1 MALAECIKQSGT
13 LNETSANVE
22 ALIDLSLLKHQGL
35 IKQPRTIAETGLD
48 VELLIDLTLKHLY
61 DGGVLD
67 LQQLA
72 DRMALTGNLLE
83 GMLVNLRKDSRVE
96 VLAAKEN
103 SAGVRYQLTELG
115 RAEAKNAYVRSGY
128 IGRAPVTLDHYTQL
142 VAAQSVFNC
151 TASKADLMEAFA
163 GVVIEEHLYNQLGPA
178 LHSGRA
184 LLVYGPAGSGKT
196 YICKRL
202 ARCLGGPIYLPHA
215 IAVGREIIRFYDP
228 MIHIPVDQGNEQA
241 NYQLE
246 NRTDQR
252 LLLCE
257 RPVAISG
264 GELTMD
270 RLELRYDPV
279 TRLNHAPIQLKTNNG
294 IYIIDDMG
302 RQRMPP
308 IELLNRWIVPME
320 EHIDY
325 LTVGTGQHFPVPFDT
340 VLVFSTN
347 LHPLELADEAFL
359 RRLGY
364 KIQFTDITKEQ
375 FTLIWEDVCRER
387 NVTVEDGVL
396 DCLYKLYDQTQRPFM
411 PCQPR
416 DLISMGLDMAAFK
429 NTRGHLSIENI
440 RLAWDTYFIDISERG
455 E

>member
-1 MALAECIKQSGT
+1 
-13 LNETSANVE
+13 
-22 ALIDLSLLKHQGL
+22 
-35 IKQPRTIAETGLD
+35 
-48 VELLIDLTLKHLY
+48 
-61 DGGVLD
+61 
-67 LQQLA
+67 
-72 DRMALTGNLLE
+72 
-83 GMLVNLRKDSRVE
+83 
-96 VLAAKEN
+96 
-103 SAGVRYQLTELG
+103 
-115 RAEAKNAYVRSGY
+115 
-128 IGRAPVTLDHYTQL
+128 
-142 VAAQSVFNC
+142 VFNC
-151 TASKADLMEAFA
+151 TASKEQLKDAFA
-163 GVVIEEHLYNQLGPA
+163 GVVLEDHLYDQLGPA

-184 LLVYGPAGSGKT
+184 IMVYGPAGSGKT

-202 ARCLGGPIYLPHA
+202 ARCLGGPVHLPYA
-215 IAVGREIIRFYDP
+215 ISVGREIIQFFDP
-228 MIHIPVDQGNEQA
+228 LIHVPV
-241 NYQLE
+241 YQTSEKVGYHFE

-252 LLLCE
+252 LILCE

-294 IYIIDDMG
+294 IYIVDDMG

-347 LHPLELADEAFL
+347 LHPLELADEAYL

-375 FTLIWEDVCRER
+375 FTLIWGDVCRER
-387 NVTVEDGVL
+387 SVTLEEGVL
-396 DCLYKLYDQTQRPFM
+396 GCVFELYDQTKRSFL

-416 DLISMGLDMAAFK
+416 DLIGIGLDMAAFK
-429 NTRGHLSIENI
+429 NNRGHLSKENI
-440 RLAWDTYFIDISERG
+440 RLAWDTYFIDI
-455 E
+455 

>member
-1 MALAECIKQSGT
+1 M
-13 LNETSANVE
+13 
-22 ALIDLSLLKHQGL
+22 SLLEL
-35 IKQPRTIAETGLD
+35 IKQPRTLGETALD
-48 VELLIDLTLKHLY
+48 AELLIDLALKHLY

-83 GMLVNLRKDSRVE
+83 GILLNLRKDSRIE

-115 RAEAKNAYVRSGY
+115 RSEAKQAYIRSGY
-128 IGRAPVTLDHYTQL
+128 IGRAPVTVDHYRRL
-142 VAAQSVFNC
+142 VEAQSVFNC
-151 TASKADLMEAFA
+151 TASKAELMEAFA
-163 GVVIEEHLYNQLGPA
+163 GVVLEDHYYDQLGPA

-202 ARCLGGPIYLPHA
+202 AQCLGGPIHLPYA
-215 IAVGREIIRFYDP
+215 IAVGREIIRFFDP
-228 MIHIPVDQGNEQA
+228 MIHIPVDQVSGKA

-246 NRTDQR
+246 SRTDQR
-252 LLLCE
+252 LILCE

-320 EHIDY
+320 EHVDY
-325 LTVGTGQHFPVPFDT
+325 LTVGTGQHFQVPFDT

-364 KIQFTDITKEQ
+364 KIQFTDITKDQ
-375 FTLIWEDVCRER
+375 FTRIWSDVCRER

-396 DCLYKLYDQTQRPFM
+396 DCVYELYDRTKRPFM

-416 DLISMGLDMAAFK
+416 DLIGMGLDMAAFK
-429 NTRGHLSIENI
+429 NNRGLLSKENI
-440 RLAWDTYFIDISERG
+440 RLAWDTYFIDI
-455 E
+455 

>member
-1 MALAECIKQSGT
+1 M
-13 LNETSANVE
+13 
-22 ALIDLSLLKHQGL
+22 SLLEL
-35 IKQPRTIAETGLD
+35 IKQPRTIDETALD
-48 VELLIDLTLKHLY
+48 AELLIDLTLKHLY

-67 LQQLA
+67 LHQLA

-83 GMLVNLRKDSRVE
+83 GILLNLRKDSRIE

-103 SAGVRYQLTELG
+103 SAGVRYQLTDLG
-115 RAEAKNAYVRSGY
+115 RSEAKQAYIRSGY
-128 IGRAPVTLDHYTQL
+128 IGRAPVTIDHYRRL
-142 VAAQSVFNC
+142 VEAQSVFNC
-151 TASKADLMEAFA
+151 TASKAELMEAFT
-163 GVVIEEHLYNQLGPA
+163 GVVLEDYYYDQLGPA

-202 ARCLGGPIYLPHA
+202 AQCLGGPIHLPYA
-215 IAVGREIIRFYDP
+215 IAVGREIIQFFDP
-228 MIHIPVDQGNEQA
+228 LIHSPI
-241 NYQLE
+241 YQVSEKHGYQFE

-252 LLLCE
+252 LILCE

-375 FTLIWEDVCRER
+375 FTRIWGDVCRER

-396 DCLYKLYDQTQRPFM
+396 DCVYELYDRSKRPFM

-416 DLISMGLDMAAFK
+416 DLIGMGLDMAAFK
-429 NTRGHLSIENI
+429 NNRGLLSKENI
-440 RLAWDTYFIDISERG
+440 RLAWDTYFIDI
-455 E
+455 

>member
-1 MALAECIKQSGT
+1 M
-13 LNETSANVE
+13 
-22 ALIDLSLLKHQGL
+22 SLLEL
-35 IKQPRTIAETGLD
+35 IKQPRTIDETALD
-48 VELLIDLTLKHLY
+48 AELLLDLTLKHLY

-72 DRMALTGNLLE
+72 DRMALTGNLIE
-83 GMLVNLRKDSRVE
+83 GILITLRKDSRIE

-103 SAGVRYQLTELG
+103 SAGVRYQLTDLG
-115 RAEAKNAYVRSGY
+115 RSEAKNAYLRSGY
-128 IGRAPVTLDHYTQL
+128 IGRAPIAIDHYRQL
-142 VAAQSVFNC
+142 VEAQSVFNC
-151 TASKADLMEAFA
+151 TARKADLIEAFA
-163 GVVIEEHLYNQLGPA
+163 GAVLEKHLYDQLGPA

-184 LLVYGPAGSGKT
+184 ILVYGPAGSGKT
-196 YICKRL
+196 YICKCL
-202 ARCLGGPIYLPHA
+202 ARCLGGPIHLPYA
-215 IAVGREIIRFYDP
+215 IAVGREIIQFFDP
-228 MIHIPVDQGNEQA
+228 LIHIPAYKVDEKVGFHFDT
-241 NYQLE
+241 
-246 NRTDQR
+246 RTDQR
-252 LLLCE
+252 LIFCE

-279 TRLNHAPIQLKTNNG
+279 TRLNHAPIQLKANNG
-294 IYIIDDMG
+294 IYIVDDMG

-320 EHIDY
+320 EHTDY

-340 VLVFSTN
+340 VLMFSTN
-347 LHPLELADEAFL
+347 LHPLDLADEAFL

-375 FTLIWEDVCRER
+375 FTLIWGNVCREQ
-387 NVTVEDGVL
+387 NIVMEEGVL
-396 DCLYKLYDQTQRPFM
+396 DCVFELYDQTKRSFL

-416 DLISMGLDMAAFK
+416 DLIGIGLDMAAFK
-429 NTRGHLSIENI
+429 NNRGHLSKENI
-440 RLAWDTYFIDISERG
+440 RLAWDTYFIDISGRG

>member
-1 MALAECIKQSGT
+1 M
-13 LNETSANVE
+13 
-22 ALIDLSLLKHQGL
+22 SLLEL
-35 IKQPRTIAETGLD
+35 IKQPRTIDETALD
-48 VELLIDLTLKHLY
+48 AELLLDLTLKHFY

-67 LQQLA
+67 LHQLA

-83 GMLVNLRKDSRVE
+83 GILATLRKDSRIE

-115 RAEAKNAYVRSGY
+115 RAEAKNAYLRSGY
-128 IGRAPVTLDHYTQL
+128 IGRAPITIEHYRQL
-142 VAAQSVFNC
+142 VEAQSVFNC
-151 TASKADLMEAFA
+151 TVSKEQLKDAFA
-163 GVVIEEHLYNQLGPA
+163 DVVIEDHLFDQLGPA

-184 LLVYGPAGSGKT
+184 IMIYGPAGSGKT

-202 ARCLGGPIYLPHA
+202 ARCLGGPVHLPYA
-215 IAVGREIIRFYDP
+215 IAVGREIIQFFDP
-228 MIHIPVDQGNEQA
+228 LIHVPV
-241 NYQLE
+241 YQISE
-246 NRTDQR
+246 KVGYHFETRTDQR
-252 LLLCE
+252 LILCE

-294 IYIIDDMG
+294 IYIVDDMG

-320 EHIDY
+320 EHLDY

-340 VLVFSTN
+340 VLVFSSN
-347 LHPLELADEAFL
+347 LHPLELADEAYL

-364 KIQFTDITKEQ
+364 KIHFTDITKEQ
-375 FTLIWEDVCRER
+375 FTLIWGDVCRDR
-387 NVTVEDGVL
+387 AVTVEDGVL
-396 DCLYKLYDQTQRPFM
+396 DCVFELYDRTKRPFL

-416 DLISMGLDMAAFK
+416 DLIGLGLDMAAFK
-429 NTRGHLSIENI
+429 NNRGRLSQENI
-440 RLAWDTYFIDISERG
+440 RLAWDTYFIEI
-455 E
+455 

>member
-1 MALAECIKQSGT
+1 
-13 LNETSANVE
+13 
-22 ALIDLSLLKHQGL
+22 
-35 IKQPRTIAETGLD
+35 
-48 VELLIDLTLKHLY
+48 
-61 DGGVLD
+61 
-67 LQQLA
+67 
-72 DRMALTGNLLE
+72 MALTGNLLE
-83 GMLVNLRKDSRVE
+83 GILTTLRKDSRIE
-96 VLAAKEN
+96 ALAAKEN
-103 SAGVRYQLTELG
+103 SAGVRYQLTDLG
-115 RAEAKNAYVRSGY
+115 RAEAKNAYLRSGY
-128 IGRAPVTLDHYTQL
+128 IGRAPITIDHYRQL
-142 VAAQSVFNC
+142 VEAQSVFNC
-151 TASKADLMEAFA
+151 TASKEQLKDAFA
-163 GVVIEEHLYNQLGPA
+163 GVVLEDHLYDQLGPA

-184 LLVYGPAGSGKT
+184 IMVYGPAGSGKT

-202 ARCLGGPIYLPHA
+202 ARCLGGPVHLPYA
-215 IAVGREIIRFYDP
+215 ISVGREIIQFFDP
-228 MIHIPVDQGNEQA
+228 LIHVPVYQA
-241 NYQLE
+241 SEKVGYHFE

-252 LLLCE
+252 LILCE

-294 IYIIDDMG
+294 IYIVDDMG

-347 LHPLELADEAFL
+347 LHPLELADEAYL

-375 FTLIWEDVCRER
+375 FTLIWGDVCRER
-387 NVTVEDGVL
+387 SVTLEEGVL
-396 DCLYKLYDQTQRPFM
+396 GCVFELYDQTKRSFL

-416 DLISMGLDMAAFK
+416 DLIGIGLDMAAFK
-429 NTRGHLSIENI
+429 NNRGHLSKENI
-440 RLAWDTYFIDISERG
+440 RLAWDTYFIDI
-455 E
+455 

>member
-1 MALAECIKQSGT
+1 M
-13 LNETSANVE
+13 
-22 ALIDLSLLKHQGL
+22 SLLEL
-35 IKQPRTIAETGLD
+35 IKQPRTINETALD
-48 VELLIDLTLKHLY
+48 AELLTDLTLKHFY

-83 GMLVNLRKDSRVE
+83 GILTSLRKGSRIE
-96 VLAAKEN
+96 GLAATEN
-103 SAGVRYQLTELG
+103 SAGLRYQLTDLG
-115 RAEAKNAYVRSGY
+115 RAEAKNAYLRSGY
-128 IGRAPVTLDHYTQL
+128 IGRAPITIDHYRQL
-142 VAAQSVFNC
+142 VEAQSVFNC
-151 TASKADLMEAFA
+151 TARKADLIEAFA
-163 GVVIEEHLYNQLGPA
+163 GVVLEKHLYDQLGPA

-184 LLVYGPAGSGKT
+184 IMVYGPAGSGKT

-202 ARCLGGPIYLPHA
+202 SRCLGGPIHLPYA
-215 IAVGREIIRFYDP
+215 IAVGREIIQFFDP
-228 MIHIPVDQGNEQA
+228 MIHRPVNQVSEQVG
-241 NYQLE
+241 YQFE
-246 NRTDQR
+246 NHTDHR
-252 LLLCE
+252 LILCE

-270 RLELRYDPV
+270 RLELRFDPV

-294 IYIIDDMG
+294 IYIVDDMG

-325 LTVGTGQHFPVPFDT
+325 LTMGTGRHFPVPFDT

-347 LHPLELADEAFL
+347 LHPLDLADEAFL

-375 FTLIWEDVCRER
+375 FVLIWGDVCRDR
-387 NVTVEDGVL
+387 NVTVGDGVL
-396 DCLYKLYDQTQRPFM
+396 DCLFELYDQTKRPFM

-416 DLISMGLDMAAFK
+416 DLISIGLDMAAFK
-429 NTRGHLSIENI
+429 NNRGHLSKENI
-440 RLAWDTYFIDISERG
+440 RLAWDTYFISNY
-455 E
+455 

>member
-1 MALAECIKQSGT
+1 
-13 LNETSANVE
+13 
-22 ALIDLSLLKHQGL
+22 
-35 IKQPRTIAETGLD
+35 
-48 VELLIDLTLKHLY
+48 
-61 DGGVLD
+61 
-67 LQQLA
+67 
-72 DRMALTGNLLE
+72 
-83 GMLVNLRKDSRVE
+83 
-96 VLAAKEN
+96 LAAKEN
-103 SAGVRYQLTELG
+103 SAGVRYQLTDLG
-115 RAEAKNAYVRSGY
+115 RSEAKNAYIRSGY
-128 IGRAPVTLDHYTQL
+128 VGRAPITIDHYRRL
-142 VAAQSVFNC
+142 VEAQSVFNC
-151 TASKADLMEAFA
+151 TASKTELMEAFA
-163 GVVIEEHLYNQLGPA
+163 GVVIEEHLYDQLGPA

-202 ARCLGGPIYLPHA
+202 ARCLGGPIYLPYA
-215 IAVGREIIRFYDP
+215 IAVGREIIRFFDP
-228 MIHIPVDQGNEQA
+228 MIHSPVEQVSGTD

-252 LLLCE
+252 LILCE

-375 FTLIWEDVCRER
+375 FTLIWGDVCRER
-387 NVTVEDGVL
+387 NVTVEEGVL
-396 DCLYKLYDQTQRPFM
+396 DCLYELYDQTKRPFM

-416 DLISMGLDMAAFK
+416 DLIGMGLDMAAFK
-429 NTRGHLSIENI
+429 NTRGHLSKENI
-440 RLAWDTYFIDISERG
+440 RLAWDTYFIDI
-455 E
+455 

>member
-1 MALAECIKQSGT
+1 MSVLE
-13 LNETSANVE
+13 
-22 ALIDLSLLKHQGL
+22 L
-35 IKQPRTIAETGLD
+35 IKQPRTIDESALEP
-48 VELLIDLTLKHLY
+48 ELLLDLTLKHFY

-72 DRMALTGNLLE
+72 DKMALTGNLME
-83 GMLVNLRKDSRVE
+83 GILITLRKDSRIE
-96 VLAAKEN
+96 ALAAKES
-103 SAGVRYQLTELG
+103 SAGVRYQLTDLG
-115 RAEAKNAYVRSGY
+115 RAEAKNAYLRSGY
-128 IGRAPVTLDHYTQL
+128 IGRAPITIDHYRQL
-142 VAAQSVFNC
+142 VEAQSVFNC
-151 TASKADLMEAFA
+151 TVSKEQLKDAFA
-163 GVVIEEHLYNQLGPA
+163 GVVIEDHLYDQLGPA

-184 LLVYGPAGSGKT
+184 IMVYGPAGSGKT
-196 YICKRL
+196 FICKHL
-202 ARCLGGPIYLPHA
+202 TRCLGGPVYLPYA
-215 IAVGREIIRFYDP
+215 IAVGREIIRFFDP
-228 MIHIPVDQGNEQA
+228 LIHVPVYKADEKAG
-241 NYQLE
+241 YQFE
-246 NRTDQR
+246 TRTDQR
-252 LLLCE
+252 LILCE

-294 IYIIDDMG
+294 MYIVDDMG

-347 LHPLELADEAFL
+347 LHPLELADEAYL

-364 KIQFTDITKEQ
+364 KIQFTGITKEQ
-375 FTLIWEDVCRER
+375 FTLIWENVCRER
-387 NVTVEDGVL
+387 QVTVDESVL
-396 DCLYKLYDQTQRPFM
+396 DCIIGLYDQTKRPFL

-416 DLISMGLDMAAFK
+416 DLIGIGLNIAAFK
-429 NTRGHLSIENI
+429 NNKGYLGKENI
-440 RLAWDTYFIDISERG
+440 MLAWDTYFTAL
-455 E
+455 

>member
-1 MALAECIKQSGT
+1 MELLE
-13 LNETSANVE
+13 
-22 ALIDLSLLKHQGL
+22 LIR
-35 IKQPRTIAETGLD
+35 QPRTVGDTALD
-48 VELLIDLTLKHLY
+48 SELLIDLTLKHLY

-67 LQQLA
+67 LQELVG
-72 DRMALTGNLLE
+72 RMALTGNLLE
-83 GMLVNLRKDSRVE
+83 GILNNLRKDSRVE
-96 VLAAKEN
+96 VLAAKES
-103 SAGVRYQLTELG
+103 SAGVRYQLTDLG
-115 RAEAKNAYVRSGY
+115 RAEAKNAYMRSGY
-128 IGRAPVTLDHYTQL
+128 VGRAPITIDHYRQL
-142 VAAQSVFNC
+142 VEAQSVFNC
-151 TASKADLMEAFA
+151 TASKAELMEAFA
-163 GVVIEEHLYNQLGPA
+163 GVVMEEHLYDQLGPA

-202 ARCLGGPIYLPHA
+202 ARCLGGPIYLPYA
-215 IAVGREIIRFYDP
+215 IAVGREIIRFFDP
-228 MIHIPVDQGNEQA
+228 MIHNPVDQAGGEID
-241 NYQLE
+241 YQLE

-252 LLLCE
+252 LVLCE

-270 RLELRYDPV
+270 RLELHYDPV

-320 EHIDY
+320 EHVDY
-325 LTVGTGQHFPVPFDT
+325 LTVGTGQHFQVPFDT

-375 FTLIWEDVCRER
+375 FALIWGDVCRER
-387 NVTVEDGVL
+387 KVTVEEGGL
-396 DCLYKLYDQTQRPFM
+396 DCLYELYDQTKRPFM

-429 NTRGHLSIENI
+429 NNRGYLSKEHI
-440 RLAWDTYFIDISERG
+440 RLAWDTYFIDI
-455 E
+455 

>member
-1 MALAECIKQSGT
+1 M
-13 LNETSANVE
+13 
-22 ALIDLSLLKHQGL
+22 SLLEL
-35 IKQPRTIAETGLD
+35 IKQPRTIDETALD
-48 VELLIDLTLKHLY
+48 AELLIDLTLKHFY

-72 DRMALTGNLLE
+72 DRMALTGNLLD
-83 GMLVNLRKDSRVE
+83 GILTTLRKDSRIE
-96 VLAAKEN
+96 GLAAKEN
-103 SAGVRYQLTELG
+103 SAGVRYQLTDLG
-115 RAEAKNAYVRSGY
+115 RAEAKNAYLRSGY
-128 IGRAPVTLDHYTQL
+128 IGRAPITIDHYRQL
-142 VAAQSVFNC
+142 VEAQSVFNC
-151 TASKADLMEAFA
+151 TASKEQLKDAFA
-163 GVVIEEHLYNQLGPA
+163 GVVLEDHLYDQLGPA

-184 LLVYGPAGSGKT
+184 IMVYGPAGSGKT

-202 ARCLGGPIYLPHA
+202 ARCLGGPVHLPYA
-215 IAVGREIIRFYDP
+215 ISVGREIIQFFDP
-228 MIHIPVDQGNEQA
+228 LIHVPV
-241 NYQLE
+241 YQTSEKVGYHFE

-252 LLLCE
+252 LILCE

-294 IYIIDDMG
+294 IYIVDDMG

-347 LHPLELADEAFL
+347 LHPLELADEAYL

-375 FTLIWEDVCRER
+375 FTLIWGDVCRER
-387 NVTVEDGVL
+387 SVTLEEGVL
-396 DCLYKLYDQTQRPFM
+396 GCVFELYDQTKRSFL

-416 DLISMGLDMAAFK
+416 DLIGIGLDMAAFK
-429 NTRGHLSIENI
+429 NNRGHLSKENI
-440 RLAWDTYFIDISERG
+440 RLAWDTYFIDI
-455 E
+455 

>member
-1 MALAECIKQSGT
+1 MELLE
-13 LNETSANVE
+13 
-22 ALIDLSLLKHQGL
+22 LIR
-35 IKQPRTIAETGLD
+35 QPRTVGDTALD
-48 VELLIDLTLKHLY
+48 AELLIDLTLKHIY

-67 LQQLA
+67 LQQLV

-83 GMLVNLRKDSRVE
+83 GILNNLRKDSRIE
-96 VLAAKEN
+96 VLAAKDH
-103 SAGVRYQLTELG
+103 SAGVRYQLTDLG
-115 RAEAKNAYVRSGY
+115 RAEAKNASIRSGY
-128 IGRAPVTLDHYTQL
+128 IGQAPITIDHYRQL
-142 VAAQSVFNC
+142 VEAQSVFNC
-151 TASKADLMEAFA
+151 TASKAELMEAFA
-163 GVVIEEHLYNQLGPA
+163 GVVMEEHLYDQLGPA

-184 LLVYGPAGSGKT
+184 LMVYGPAGSGKT
-196 YICKRL
+196 YVCKRL
-202 ARCLGGPIYLPHA
+202 ARCLGGPIYLPYA
-215 IAVGREIIRFYDP
+215 IAVGREIIRFFDP
-228 MIHIPVDQGNEQA
+228 MIHIPVDQIREKA

-246 NRTDQR
+246 SRTDQR
-252 LLLCE
+252 LILCE

-320 EHIDY
+320 EHVDY
-325 LTVGTGQHFPVPFDT
+325 LTAGTGQHFQVPFDT

-387 NVTVEDGVL
+387 DVTVEEDVL
-396 DCLYKLYDQTQRPFM
+396 DCLYRLYDQTQRPFM

-416 DLISMGLDMAAFK
+416 DLIGMGLDMAAFK
-429 NTRGHLSIENI
+429 NNRGYLSKENI
-440 RLAWDTYFIDISERG
+440 RLAWDTYFIDI
-455 E
+455 

>member
-1 MALAECIKQSGT
+1 M
-13 LNETSANVE
+13 
-22 ALIDLSLLKHQGL
+22 SLLEL
-35 IKQPRTIAETGLD
+35 IKQPRTIDETALD
-48 VELLIDLTLKHLY
+48 AELLTDLTLKHFY

-83 GMLVNLRKDSRVE
+83 GILTSLRKGSRIE
-96 VLAAKEN
+96 GLAATEN
-103 SAGVRYQLTELG
+103 SAGLRYQLTDLG
-115 RAEAKNAYVRSGY
+115 RAEAKNAYLRSGY
-128 IGRAPVTLDHYTQL
+128 IGRAPITIDHYRQL
-142 VAAQSVFNC
+142 VEAQSVFNC
-151 TASKADLMEAFA
+151 TARKADLIEAFA
-163 GVVIEEHLYNQLGPA
+163 GVVLEKHLYDQLGPA

-184 LLVYGPAGSGKT
+184 IMVYGPAGSGKT

-202 ARCLGGPIYLPHA
+202 SRCLGGPIHLPYA
-215 IAVGREIIRFYDP
+215 IAVGREIIQFFDP
-228 MIHIPVDQGNEQA
+228 MIHRPVNQVSEQVG
-241 NYQLE
+241 YQFE
-246 NRTDQR
+246 NHTDHR
-252 LLLCE
+252 LILCE

-270 RLELRYDPV
+270 RLELRFDPV

-294 IYIIDDMG
+294 IYIVDDMG

-325 LTVGTGQHFPVPFDT
+325 LTMGTGRHFPVPFDT

-347 LHPLELADEAFL
+347 LHPLDLADEAFL

-375 FTLIWEDVCRER
+375 FVLIWGDVCRDR
-387 NVTVEDGVL
+387 NVTVGDGVL
-396 DCLYKLYDQTQRPFM
+396 DCLFELYDQTKRPFM

-416 DLISMGLDMAAFK
+416 DLISIGLDMAAFK
-429 NTRGHLSIENI
+429 NNRGHLSKENI
-440 RLAWDTYFIDISERG
+440 RLAWDTYFISNY
-455 E
+455 

>member
-1 MALAECIKQSGT
+1 ME
-13 LNETSANVE
+13 
-22 ALIDLSLLKHQGL
+22 LLEL
-35 IKQPRTIAETGLD
+35 IKQPRTVGDTALDAEL
-48 VELLIDLTLKHLY
+48 VIDLTLKHLY
-61 DGGVLD
+61 EGGVLD
-67 LQQLA
+67 LQQLV

-83 GMLVNLRKDSRVE
+83 GILNNLRKDSRIE
-96 VLAAKEN
+96 VLAAKDN
-103 SAGVRYQLTELG
+103 SAGVRYQLTDLG
-115 RAEAKNAYVRSGY
+115 RAEAKNASVRSGY
-128 IGRAPVTLDHYTQL
+128 VGRAPITIDHYRQL
-142 VAAQSVFNC
+142 VEAQSVFNC
-151 TASKADLMEAFA
+151 TASKAELMEAFT
-163 GVVIEEHLYNQLGPA
+163 GVVMDEHLYDQLGPA

-202 ARCLGGPIYLPHA
+202 ARCLGGPIYLPYA
-215 IAVGREIIRFYDP
+215 IAVGREIIRFFDP
-228 MIHIPVDQGNEQA
+228 MIHNPVDQAGGTVD
-241 NYQLE
+241 YQLE

-252 LLLCE
+252 LVLCE

-320 EHIDY
+320 EHTDY
-325 LTVGTGQHFPVPFDT
+325 LMVGTGQHFSVPFDT

-375 FTLIWEDVCRER
+375 FTLIWGDVCRER
-387 NVTVEDGVL
+387 KVTVEEGVL
-396 DCLYKLYDQTQRPFM
+396 DCLYELYDQTQRPFM

-416 DLISMGLDMAAFK
+416 DLIGMGLDMAAFK
-429 NTRGHLSIENI
+429 NNRGHLSKENI
-440 RLAWDTYFIDISERG
+440 RLAWDTYFIDI
-455 E
+455 